1 MAKKMRKFEVWVP
14 EHIANEF
21 DKLYVYFYPTRAEG
35 LRAAIIEKK
44 DKMKQELENNL
55 TQQP

>member
-21 DKLYVYFYPTRAEG
+21 DKRYINFYPTRAEA
-35 LRAAIIEKK
+35 LRAAITEKN
-44 DKMKQELENNL
+44 DKMKQELENDS
-55 TQQP
+55 